1 MQRANRNRMKN
12 TERRAARRTPYDTF
26 AEYMNQSKKGEG
38 AVRNISSDGMF
49 LETRDLLDVGEKICI
64 KLRFR
69 HSKYPMNI
77 VGEVARTAPGGVG
90 IKFLWL

>member
-12 TERRAARRTPYDTF
+12 TERRAARRTPYNTS
-26 AEYMNQSKKGEG
+26 AEYMNKSIKGNG
-38 AVRNISSDGMF
+38 TVRNISSDGMF
-49 LETRDLLDVGEKICI
+49 LETSQLLEVGEKFCI

-77 VGEVARTAPGGVG
+77 VGQVARTASDGVG
-90 IKFLWL
+90 VKFLWL